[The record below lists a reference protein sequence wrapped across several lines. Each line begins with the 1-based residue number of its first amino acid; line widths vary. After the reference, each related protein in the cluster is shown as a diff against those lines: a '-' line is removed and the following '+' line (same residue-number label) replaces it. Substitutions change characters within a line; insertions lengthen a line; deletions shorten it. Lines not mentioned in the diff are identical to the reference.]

1 MSIAVIGWQIFIF
14 VTIFISERNR
24 GWVAAFWVL
33 WTLVQVYALP
43 LSVIQ
48 FLTIFLGYKLAGSD
62 QGKEP
67 AAQDSP
73 RTENSEAKSMRA
85 QSSKLD
91 LQMHEKEYSA
101 AATEKHLKFMA
112 GINEYRNSS
121 PEIRESF
128 DTSLARLEAAIA
140 ARSKHQPTV
149 DAPAEAKPID
159 PQRTSIAQLLNS
171 LQEKDSNSP
180 VTNMKGMQEDTGK
193 SSVQMPVAC
202 TESTD
207 NREQADE
214 NSAYI
219 TRHNFR
225 KISTFYLQPDGNI
238 SIDKIFSV
246 IYDRDLS
253 EVLNQ
258 KEAVRLYVQKQA
270 MEKKFSSIRV
280 EKRAFSKKYAFSVA
294 PPKFHK
300 KRDCPFITADFSN
313 YLVPPAIEA
322 LGEDKVKEF
331 QEYCEAHRKKFDG
344 KPDDVFWAH
353 VGIRF
358 NVHISPEK
366 VLYGNSGIS
375 DVEKIGVD
383 ELHKSINETIS
394 QLLSLIG
401 NTSKASALT
410 NLRYAPNIKI
420 ALSSVQDEKA
430 KEEISE
436 FFRLKAGLANYLF
449 ELYKKQA
456 GYNSYILPMTLLKA
470 CGLEPC
476 KGCCV

>member
-43 LSVIQ
+43 LSAIQ

-62 QGKEP
+62 QGKKP
-67 AAQDSP
+67 SAQDSQ
-73 RTENSEAKSMRA
+73 RTENSEAKSKQA

-91 LQMHEKEYSA
+91 IQMHEKEYSA

-112 GINEYRNSS
+112 GINEFRNSS

-128 DTSLARLEAAIA
+128 DASLARVEAAVAA
-140 ARSKHQPTV
+140 ARAKHQPRADT
-149 DAPAEAKPID
+149 PAEAKPMD
-159 PQRTSIAQLLNS
+159 PQRTSLAQLLNS
-171 LQEKDSNSP
+171 IQANNSNSP
-180 VTNMKGMQEDTGK
+180 ATNMSGMQDNGK
-193 SSVQMPVAC
+193 SPVQMPVAC
-202 TESTD
+202 TESTESRD
-207 NREQADE
+207 QADE

-246 IYDRDLS
+246 IYDKDLS
-253 EVLNQ
+253 EILNQ

-270 MEKKFSSIRV
+270 LEKNFSSIRV

-331 QEYCEAHRKKFDG
+331 QEYCEAHRKDFDG

-353 VGIRF
+353 VGVRF
-358 NVHISPEK
+358 NVHINPEK
-366 VLYGNSGIS
+366 VLYGNSGIT

-383 ELHKSINETIS
+383 DLQASINETIS

-401 NTSKASALT
+401 NTPKASTLA

-420 ALSSVQDEKA
+420 ALSSVRDETA

-436 FFRLKAGLANYLF
+436 FFRLKADLANSLF

-456 GYNSYILPMTLLKA
+456 GYNSYILPVTLLKA

-476 KGCCV
+476 KGCCF